1 MLLWLIAWAL
11 IGLRSLG
18 VIAALPTP
26 GGGTLPVRIR
36 VALSMMLA
44 FLLVGV
50 VPLPVTLRDADGIR
64 LAMAAAW
71 VGFAFGLVGFGLG
84 WLCVGFG
91 LALGWIG
98 LCWVGF
104 GHSLF
109 FLFYYIELYYILF

>member
-1 MLLWLIAWAL
+1 
-11 IGLRSLG
+11 
-18 VIAALPTP
+18 
-26 GGGTLPVRIR
+26 
-36 VALSMMLA
+36 
-44 FLLVGV
+44 
-50 VPLPVTLRDADGIR
+50 
-64 LAMAAAW
+64 
-71 VGFAFGLVGFGLG
+71 LVGFGLG